1 MRIEFLG
8 SGGAITTPQPGCQCV
23 VCRQAR
29 THGVPYSRT
38 GPSLYVHGPDVL
50 IDTPEESK
58 FQLDRAG
65 VAHVKNCL
73 YSHWHPDHVMGR
85 RVFEMNKDWL
95 GLPPQD
101 RQTDIYL
108 PQEVALDFRHWLGM
122 WEHLSFL
129 AGQNLVRIHELA
141 DGEVITLGQTHIRP
155 FRLAATYV
163 YAFLFEE
170 GGTRVLIAPDELVG
184 WEPPSFVQGVDLA
197 ILPMGVAEFDPFT
210 GARRIPAEHPVLRI
224 EATHDQTLAMIR
236 KLDAG
241 RVILTHIEE
250 PFRYSHDDLVRL
262 AETLNGEGYNL
273 TFAYDTMVVDI

>member
-8 SGGAITTPQPGCQCV
+8 SGGAISTPQPGCQCA

-29 THGVPYSRT
+29 THGIPNSRT

-65 VAHVKNCL
+65 LNHVKACL
-73 YSHWHPDHVMGR
+73 YSHWHPDHTMGR

-95 GLPPQD
+95 SLPPQD

-108 PQEVALDFRHWLGM
+108 PQEVALDFRRLGI
-122 WEHLSFL
+122 WEHFAFL
-129 AGQNLVRIHELA
+129 KRQNLVRIHELS
-141 DGEVITLGQTHIRP
+141 DGEVITLGRTRIRP
-155 FRLAATYV
+155 LRLAARYV

-170 GGTRVLIAPDELVG
+170 DGTRALIAPDELVG
-184 WEPPSFVQGVDLA
+184 WDPPDDVQGVELA
-197 ILPMGVAEFDPFT
+197 ILPMGIAEFDPFT
-210 GARRIPAEHPVLRI
+210 GVRRIPAKHPVLRS

-236 KLDAG
+236 KLNAG

-250 PFRYSHDDLVRL
+250 PFRYSHDDLMRL
-262 AETLNGEGYNL
+262 AATLNDEGYNL
-273 TFAYDTMVVDI
+273 TFAYDTMVVEV